1 MAVVPFASII
11 EASNRAKALVAGNF
25 SLEGEDATE
34 GTQQL
39 VTAFNNFW
47 NVTIHGLELQLRF
60 LFVNLFRAHQYEP
73 SQLGAGQPLQICGN
87 VIEAKHKIE
96 IEEILPFAEKIY
108 GITFD
113 QVFNLPTI
121 EAEET
126 DGMKKRKR
134 GRRLEAFEI
143 LKQAAFE
150 RVRLLDDEVI
160 PEVE

>member
-1 MAVVPFASII
+1 MAVAPFASIM
-11 EASNRAKALVAGNF
+11 EASNRAKALVAGDF

-39 VTAFNNFW
+39 VTSFNNFW
-47 NVTIHGLELQLRF
+47 DVTVHGLQLQLRF

-73 SQLGAGQPLQICGN
+73 TQLGAGQPLQICGN
-87 VIEAKHKIE
+87 VREAKYKIE
-96 IEEILPFAEKIY
+96 MEEMLPFAEKIY

-126 DGMKKRKR
+126 DAMKKRKR
-134 GRRLEAFEI
+134 GGDWKHSRS
-143 LKQAAFE
+143 
-150 RVRLLDDEVI
+150 
-160 PEVE
+160 